1 MEELFQYIWKYKL
14 HANHS
19 LQTDTGIAIEVI
31 DAGIQNRDAGPDFFN
46 AKIKFDD
53 TVWAGNVEVHL
64 RSSDWLRHGHQ
75 TDKNYDSVI
84 LNVVEVRDA
93 DLFRTTGERIPQLVL
108 PFHKE
113 VREHYK
119 HLLEG
124 ESTIPCRNQLVGL
137 DPFLFSAWKTSLLT
151 ERLERKTVAIELLL
165 SQNKQNWEEAFYVTL
180 LRSFGLGVNNDA
192 FERLARSLPLSFV
205 QKHANSILQVEALF
219 FGQAGLLNPEK
230 TDNAYLT
237 LLQRE
242 FQFLQNKFSLKP
254 LEKEAWRF
262 LRLRPAN
269 FPHIRLAQ
277 VATLYHQTPT
287 LFSKII
293 NIRTP
298 EEFYALVSVEPT
310 SYWQTHYDFESE
322 SEQRTKRMG
331 KTTLQVAFINAVVPM
346 IFAYGK
352 TMGQSELC
360 DRAISLLETLKSE
373 ENVIVREWRLA
384 SVEVASAYDSQAV
397 VQLQKEYCDKKK
409 CLYCRIGHR
418 ILSRK

>member
-1 MEELFQYIWKYKL
+1 
-14 HANHS
+14 
-19 LQTDTGIAIEVI
+19 
-31 DAGIQNRDAGPDFFN
+31 
-46 AKIKFDD
+46 
-53 TVWAGNVEVHL
+53 
-64 RSSDWLRHGHQ
+64 
-75 TDKNYDSVI
+75 
-84 LNVVEVRDA
+84 
-93 DLFRTTGERIPQLVL
+93 
-108 PFHKE
+108 
-113 VREHYK
+113 
-119 HLLEG
+119 
-124 ESTIPCRNQLVGL
+124 L

-230 TDNAYLT
+230 GESAYLN

-293 NIRTP
+293 NIHTP
-298 EEFYALVSVEPT
+298 EEFYAMLSVEPT
-310 SYWQTHYDFESE
+310 AYWQTHYDFETE

-346 IFAYGK
+346 MFAYGK

-384 SVEVASAYDSQAV
+384 GVEVASAYDSQAV